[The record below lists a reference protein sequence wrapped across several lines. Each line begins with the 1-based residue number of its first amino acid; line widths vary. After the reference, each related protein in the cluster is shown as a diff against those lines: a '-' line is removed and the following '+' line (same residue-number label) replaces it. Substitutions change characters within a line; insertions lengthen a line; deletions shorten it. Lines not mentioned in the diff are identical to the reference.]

1 MLEGIM
7 RQLLF
12 VFVAGCL
19 LFPAQGVLAQ
29 EREPPLDPQP
39 MVYVVQPGDTLF
51 SIARRYGMDL
61 KTLVRLNQL
70 SDPRD
75 IYVGQR
81 LRLQPLSVDV
91 RSWEYHVMQLGEDLS
106 LLACHNNVDAKT
118 VAQVNGLLNPSVT
131 LLGSSMLLPDF
142 GQPST
147 VGIAGAD
154 LTPIEIAFRYDQSL
168 WDVLRL
174 NPQPFYAGECM
185 AVPGDG
191 DVAAGLL
198 PYPLKSLSLSRQ
210 PVERGE
216 TVVLAVETSAPALCD
231 IAYLNKTARCFDQDD
246 GHLYALLSFSP
257 MLEPDTYEM
266 EVRLRS
272 GDSEVALTLPM
283 VVTAGRFGFERIDL
297 PPSRQALFDPDLLR
311 NESVLVDSVANVHTA
326 QRYWQV
332 PFAYPVQSSV
342 SSYFGARRSYG
353 GSYNSYHSGVDFR
366 ASTGV
371 PVKTP
376 SAGTVVLA
384 ENLMVRGNAIII
396 DHGWGVLTGYWHLSK
411 IDVEA
416 GQYVTQG
423 QVIGRVGNT
432 GLSTGSHLHWQLWVD
447 GKPVNPLQWTD
458 IFYTFPDP
466 QPPVVDSL
474 E

>member
-1 MLEGIM
+1 M
-7 RQLLF
+7 RQLLL
-12 VFVAGCL
+12 VFVAACL
-19 LFPAQGVLAQ
+19 LLPAQGVLA
-29 EREPPLDPQP
+29 REIRPPSDSQP
-39 MVYVVQPGDTLF
+39 TSYVVQPGDTLF
-51 SIARRYGMDL
+51 SIAQRYGSDM
-61 KTLVRLNQL
+61 KTLLRLNQL

-81 LRLQPLSVDV
+81 LQLQALPVDV
-91 RSWEYHVMQLGEDLS
+91 RSWEYHIMQLGEDLS
-106 LLACHNNVDAKT
+106 LLACHSSVDTKT
-118 VAQVNGLLNPSVT
+118 VAQVNGLLNPGAT

-142 GQPST
+142 GESST
-147 VGIAGAD
+147 LGIAGAD
-154 LTPIEIAFRYDQSL
+154 LTPMEIAFRHDRSL
-168 WDVLRL
+168 WDVIRL
-174 NPQPFYAGECM
+174 NPQPLYAGECM
-185 AVPGDG
+185 VVPGDR
-191 DVAAGLL
+191 DVATGLL
-198 PYPLKSLSLSRQ
+198 PHPLESLSLSCQ

-216 TVVLAVETSAPALCD
+216 TVVLTMETSAPALCE
-231 IAYLNKTARCFDQDD
+231 IAYLGKTAHCFDQGD

-266 EVRLRS
+266 EVSLSS
-272 GDSEVALTLPM
+272 GESEIVFTLPM

-297 PPSRQALFDPDLLR
+297 PPSRQALFDPDLLQE
-311 NESVLVDSVANVHTA
+311 ESWLVNSVANVKTA
-326 QRYWQV
+326 QRYWQL
-332 PFAYPVQSSV
+332 PFDYPVYSSV

-384 ENLMVRGNAIII
+384 EKLMVRGNAVII

-411 IDVEA
+411 IEVEA
-416 GQYVTQG
+416 GQQVTKG

-447 GKPVNPLQWTD
+447 GKPVDPLQWTD
-458 IFYTFPDP
+458 AFYNFPDP
-466 QPPVVDSL
+466 EPPTVYST